1 MHVYKWTNPRYY
13 MAFAASDDGGGVGS
27 TPSPSGGDSGSS
39 VAATPAADGGGSDAG
54 TASPLPASAPAASP
68 ATTPTD
74 MGWGALGST
83 DDLDH
88 IEIPP
93 EPKAPVVPAEVP
105 PVQPVVPPSA
115 VPAPEPATPPQ
126 AATEAQPPTQDGDNR
141 PLTASDP
148 WRIATGLEAHRAEVI
163 AHLAG
168 TKFALSE
175 DEVKALDADPASAV
189 PQLLSR
195 VFLES
200 QVSMQK
206 FLAQAVPGMIKQYN
220 TVTTANEGAEK
231 KFFDSHKALD
241 IKNPQHRATAVR
253 IATLYRQANPGI
265 PLDQLIAEVGPMVM
279 ASLRLNASATP
290 TNGGKQPVIP
300 RGGTGFRPA
309 VNGGGGAPIATEP
322 ASEWG
327 GLGQQFD

>member
-1 MHVYKWTNPRYY
+1 MYAFKWSNPRYY
-13 MAFAASDDGGGVGS
+13 MVFASDDGGGVGS
-27 TPSPSGGDSGSS
+27 TSSPSSGDSGSS

-54 TASPLPASAPAASP
+54 AASPFPASAPAASP
-68 ATTPTD
+68 SATPTD

-93 EPKAPVVPAEVP
+93 EQPAPVVPPEVK
-105 PVQPVVPPSA
+105 PVQPVVPPQ
-115 VPAPEPATPPQ
+115 PPTAPEPVPPPV
-126 AATEAQPPTQDGDNR
+126 AATTAQPPTEGADR

-148 WRIATGLEAHRAEVI
+148 WRIATGLEAHREEVI

-168 TKFALSE
+168 SKFALSE

-189 PQLLSR
+189 PKLLSR

-231 KFFDSHKALD
+231 KFFDSHRALD

-279 ASLRLNASATP
+279 ASLRLNAPTTKSVPSGTP
-290 TNGGKQPVIP
+290 GP